1 MEQASIVIGAGS
13 LSFELIRALVLPVM
27 TTPRWVSVHAQ
38 PTPSRRDRLRWRRTT
53 CRWSRVFEIG
63 GAEVTSYRGLM
74 EEYARQRGLRRLF
87 VPVPFLTP
95 QLSSLW
101 LGVVTPIFARV
112 GRKLIESITM
122 PSVVRNGAALEGFP
136 VRPRGY
142 RDAIRQALADEDAR
156 LVATR
161 WSDALSTSAG
171 AATAKPA
178 PVRAG

>member
-1 MEQASIVIGAGS
+1 
-13 LSFELIRALVLPVM
+13 
-27 TTPRWVSVHAQ
+27 
-38 PTPSRRDRLRWRRTT
+38 
-53 CRWSRVFEIG
+53 
-63 GAEVTSYRGLM
+63 M

-95 QLSSLW
+95 HLSSLW
-101 LGVVTPIFARV
+101 LGLVTPIFARV

-122 PSVVRNGAALEGFP
+122 PSVVRDRGAIEVFP

-156 LVATR
+156 LVATS

-171 AATAKPA
+171 GWGRGSGTRFGNRLIDSRAVTVAAPPERAFTPIRRIGARAAGTTRTRSGGCAAGWTACSA
-178 PVRAG
+178 ASG